1 LKPSLTLIA
10 AVARNRVIGGSN
22 QLLWRIKADLR
33 HFRDHTLGKPL
44 IMGRKTFE
52 SIGRPLPGRDTIVVT
67 RDAGFAAAGASV
79 VSSLDEAFARGKAL
93 AESRGVSEIMIAG
106 GGEIY
111 AQTIAQADRL
121 LITEVA
127 LEPDGDAFFPKID
140 RQTWRET
147 KRETHAKGPDDD
159 AAYAFVD
166 YRRRDAVPS
175 R

>member
-1 LKPSLTLIA
+1 VKLSLTLIA
-10 AVARNRVIGGSN
+10 AVARNRVIGGGN

-33 HFRDHTLGKPL
+33 YFREHTLGKPL

-67 RDAGFAAAGASV
+67 RDATFAADGTFIV
-79 VSSLDEAFARGKAL
+79 RSLEEAL
-93 AESRGVSEIMIAG
+93 AKGNDLAASRGIREVMVAG

-111 AQTIAQADRL
+111 AQTISQADRL

-127 LEPDGDAFFPKID
+127 LEPDGDAFFPLID
-140 RQTWRET
+140 RKKWRET
-147 KRETHAKGPDDD
+147 KREDHAKGPDDD
-159 AAYAFVD
+159 AAFAFVT
-166 YRRRDAVPS
+166 YRRRQADDS